1 MENNQYPFVNL
12 PLPYNYNALEPYI
25 DAKTMEVHHDK
36 HLQGYINNLNQ
47 VLKGYQGL
55 QLLTLEQLIENADRL
70 PKGLQAPIRNYA
82 GGVYN
87 HRVYFDGM
95 EPPTDQKPR
104 GKLMEMINSQYGSLQ
119 SFKDVFKKEAQG
131 VFGAGY
137 AWLVY
142 DKGKLKILSTPNQ
155 NSPIEQGFCPIFNI
169 DVWEHAYY
177 LKHLNE
183 RGDYIDDWF
192 NVVNWDMANQNY
204 LNCIRRYY

>member
-1 MENNQYPFVNL
+1 
-12 PLPYNYNALEPYI
+12 
-25 DAKTMEVHHDK
+25 
-36 HLQGYINNLNQ
+36 
-47 VLKGYQGL
+47 
-55 QLLTLEQLIENADRL
+55 
-70 PKGLQAPIRNYA
+70 
-82 GGVYN
+82 
-87 HRVYFDGM
+87 
-95 EPPTDQKPR
+95 
-104 GKLMEMINSQYGSLQ
+104 
-119 SFKDVFKKEAQG
+119 
-131 VFGAGY
+131 
-137 AWLVY
+137 LVY